1 MEIKIIKEGK
11 VFAEQFN
18 VKNLISFDFFKLQDF
33 KRRITSTNS
42 KELIIPIEE
51 SNFSRL
57 DLITPDGHYVSL
69 KVRKLLILNNLS
81 EINQVNYN
89 ENIFIISEMI
99 PDKLLVVCF
108 ESTIR
113 ARDNDKKNDNH
124 FLDYFVLEDN
134 GKIMTIRLD
143 QSKDERI
150 VKIIKYYVSKL
161 DELAL
166 EESQSIAEID
176 MPSYR
181 KYFNVFKEI
190 SENENELIVPL
201 KDFNKSFKKHKSI
214 ILETKDKKLI
224 ISNYEAIGT
233 TFKIASD
240 KKKKEINESF
250 YLKSEVDVKLKNIG
264 VIQTELAG
272 KLSSRIISDS
282 VTEVIIKDNLIG
294 EKIRIERIIQ
304 SFIKSIGEKDVKNVE
319 LVRMLIN
326 NDYFKKY
333 YVKNIISFDEQKEFD
348 LFYEKKKESNNKI
361 NQDQALTLFKV
372 SQLEDLEI
380 DLMLI
385 QGPPGTGKTEII
397 KEMVDQLFKENKKVL
412 ITSNV
417 NIALDNMKERI
428 KSLKEII
435 LLEVTSVE
443 QNKMIEERRQNIANY
458 YKNQVYSSFIYEGR
472 LINLNYLDI
481 LKEKLDKINLNLT
494 KEQVRLEKINFDI
507 ISKEE
512 KLVIIEKEINR
523 LKRETEKISVISSYA
538 PNLKEFLNFET
549 KDYLNYVY
557 GKDFIKY
564 FNDKEIVYVS
574 TLRSKIINTNNLIK
588 NYSLIKNKKVS
599 KRKFFD
605 FILKNISNI
614 KESLFVEKKIVEK
627 YLDFYNRRKLS
638 VNLDIIFN
646 LKFKGTRLTQ
656 IIESLNTKFSLMNE
670 SVSKKYFEENIDKIF
685 KIRLLNEEIDR
696 LSQEKRVLEKKRLDL
711 IDTISEAS
719 SNRENLLVELDK
731 RKTKDQFVIK
741 ELKNTLR
748 VRDSWLNYDIEN
760 EMNDYLNYL
769 NSALEKNIDNQG
781 KDNADFEKVFSSN
794 SLERL
799 FSLER
804 NSNNN
809 SGVVLAMTTNRTAIL
824 SKINFTFD
832 YVIVDESSK
841 CSLED
846 LIVVA
851 NVTKKMILIGD
862 YMQLS
867 PFNILN
873 DETRKEFSSFMNED
887 DYLYLKDSK
896 FYDLFDKTYRE
907 SIEKN
912 QYIDNYN
919 ISLLK
924 RQYRMRKDIY
934 SLVSK
939 VYDIHDGLSIETAV
953 NDDQR
958 SLIFIDVDGVEGKLD
973 DDESSYNQAEVD
985 FTSEI
990 MDVLK
995 DIGIKDNKVAFIT
1008 GYKEQVSRINKI
1020 KNSKKLDYKVQIGTI
1035 DMFQGKEF
1043 DIVVLSMVRTERLGF
1058 MSEVRRLNVALSR
1071 GKKKLIVLGNKR
1083 RISKVL
1089 ADELYRVNN
1098 EKDELRKKERISLL
1112 QNIIP
1117 HLLSYSTE
1125 FTGKSDNIK
1134 KLYDFLGDVNE

>member
-1 MEIKIIKEGK
+1 
-11 VFAEQFN
+11 
-18 VKNLISFDFFKLQDF
+18 
-33 KRRITSTNS
+33 
-42 KELIIPIEE
+42 
-51 SNFSRL
+51 
-57 DLITPDGHYVSL
+57 
-69 KVRKLLILNNLS
+69 
-81 EINQVNYN
+81 
-89 ENIFIISEMI
+89 
-99 PDKLLVVCF
+99 
-108 ESTIR
+108 
-113 ARDNDKKNDNH
+113 
-124 FLDYFVLEDN
+124 
-134 GKIMTIRLD
+134 
-143 QSKDERI
+143 
-150 VKIIKYYVSKL
+150 
-161 DELAL
+161 
-166 EESQSIAEID
+166 
-176 MPSYR
+176 
-181 KYFNVFKEI
+181 
-190 SENENELIVPL
+190 
-201 KDFNKSFKKHKSI
+201 
-214 ILETKDKKLI
+214 
-224 ISNYEAIGT
+224 
-233 TFKIASD
+233 
-240 KKKKEINESF
+240 
-250 YLKSEVDVKLKNIG
+250 
-264 VIQTELAG
+264 
-272 KLSSRIISDS
+272 
-282 VTEVIIKDNLIG
+282 
-294 EKIRIERIIQ
+294 
-304 SFIKSIGEKDVKNVE
+304 
-319 LVRMLIN
+319 
-326 NDYFKKY
+326 
-333 YVKNIISFDEQKEFD
+333 
-348 LFYEKKKESNNKI
+348 
-361 NQDQALTLFKV
+361 
-372 SQLEDLEI
+372 
-380 DLMLI
+380 
-385 QGPPGTGKTEII
+385 
-397 KEMVDQLFKENKKVL
+397 
-412 ITSNV
+412 
-417 NIALDNMKERI
+417 
-428 KSLKEII
+428 
-435 LLEVTSVE
+435 
-443 QNKMIEERRQNIANY
+443 
-458 YKNQVYSSFIYEGR
+458 
-472 LINLNYLDI
+472 
-481 LKEKLDKINLNLT
+481 
-494 KEQVRLEKINFDI
+494 
-507 ISKEE
+507 
-512 KLVIIEKEINR
+512 
-523 LKRETEKISVISSYA
+523 
-538 PNLKEFLNFET
+538 
-549 KDYLNYVY
+549 
-557 GKDFIKY
+557 
-564 FNDKEIVYVS
+564 
-574 TLRSKIINTNNLIK
+574 
-588 NYSLIKNKKVS
+588 
-599 KRKFFD
+599 
-605 FILKNISNI
+605 
-614 KESLFVEKKIVEK
+614 
-627 YLDFYNRRKLS
+627 
-638 VNLDIIFN
+638 
-646 LKFKGTRLTQ
+646 
-656 IIESLNTKFSLMNE
+656 
-670 SVSKKYFEENIDKIF
+670 
-685 KIRLLNEEIDR
+685 
-696 LSQEKRVLEKKRLDL
+696 
-711 IDTISEAS
+711 
-719 SNRENLLVELDK
+719 VELDK